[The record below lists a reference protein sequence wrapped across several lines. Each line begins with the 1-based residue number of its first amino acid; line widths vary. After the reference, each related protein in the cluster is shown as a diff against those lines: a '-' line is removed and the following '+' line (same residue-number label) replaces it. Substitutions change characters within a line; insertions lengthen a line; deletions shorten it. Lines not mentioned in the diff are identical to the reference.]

1 MRAVIFANGLLE
13 NVERALEAAENA
25 ELIIAANG
33 GSLHC
38 LRLGIEPALVVGDL
52 DSLDA
57 AAQQT
62 LKAGATEFIA
72 HPPDK
77 DQTDLELA
85 LVTAV
90 ALNATKI
97 VVLGAT
103 GGRLDM
109 TLANVHLLALP
120 ELGSIQAEMWR
131 GDQTA
136 VLLRPPGGSISGEIG
151 DGISLIPIGGGARS
165 IATNDLQ
172 YALDGE
178 DLDLGPARG
187 VSNVVNGPDPQVEL
201 ENGLLLIVHTPEPQS
216 NA

>member
-13 NVERALEAAENA
+13 NVERALEAAQNA

-38 LRLGIEPALVVGDL
+38 LRLGIEPTLVVGDL

-57 AAQQT
+57 VARQT
-62 LKAGATEFIA
+62 LEASGTEFIA

-85 LVTAV
+85 LLSAV

-109 TLANVHLLALP
+109 TLANVHLLTLP
-120 ELGSIQAEMWR
+120 ELGDIQVELWR

-136 VLLRPPGGSISGEIG
+136 ILLRPPGGPIGGRIG
-151 DGISLIPIGGGARS
+151 DGISLIPIGGEARS
-165 IATNDLQ
+165 ITTMDLQ

-187 VSNVVNGPDPQVEL
+187 VSNLINGPDPRVEL
-201 ENGLLLIVHTPEPQS
+201 ENGLLLIVHTPEP
-216 NA
+216 